1 MLKILIILV
10 FLTIIV
16 SLGTALYQLI
26 THKETSKKTVTALT
40 YRISISLILFIFVA
54 IALMT
59 GIIKPTGI
67 GMHMQLQEQIQQ
79 QKNNQLQ
86 RNEH

>member
-1 MLKILIILV
+1 MLKILIVLV

-16 SLGTALYQLI
+16 SLGTALYHLI
-26 THKETSKKTVTALT
+26 IHKETSKKTVTALT

-54 IALMT
+54 IAFMT

-67 GMHMQLQEQIQQ
+67 GMQMELQKEAQQ
-79 QKNNQLQ
+79 QKHNQ
-86 RNEH
+86 